1 MFSVFGGLALGL
13 AVVGLYGVKSY
24 SVARRTREIGIRM
37 ALGAQP
43 GMVLRMIMREGS
55 IMLFCGVAIGLL
67 LAAGTGKILSG
78 MLYEVGPLDP
88 IAFTAAPLL
97 LAAAALVAT
106 WLPARRATRINPMR
120 ALRTE

>member
-1 MFSVFGGLALGL
+1 
-13 AVVGLYGVKSY
+13 
-24 SVARRTREIGIRM
+24 
-37 ALGAQP
+37 
-43 GMVLRMIMREGS
+43 
-55 IMLFCGVAIGLL
+55 MLFRSAIGLL

-78 MLYEVGPLDP
+78 MLYEVGALDP